1 MNVAKWAPPLL
12 VFFAAACHGPSDAHG
27 VTDLDGH
34 PADPLAKGSPR
45 VSVLVFVSTDCP
57 LSNRY
62 APELEHLFER
72 YAARGAAFHL
82 VYPTREESADAV
94 RAHAREYGLRAD
106 VIRDPEHA
114 LVVRAKATVTPEAA
128 VFVDGALTYHGRIDD
143 RAPALGVTR
152 DEPTRHDLA
161 DVLDD
166 VLAGRRA
173 RETVGPAIGCAIEG
187 AN

>member
-1 MNVAKWAPPLL
+1 MNVAKWAPSLL
-12 VFFAAACHGPSDAHG
+12 VLFAAACHAPSSAHG

-34 PADPLAKGSPR
+34 PVDPLASGSSH

-62 APELEHLFER
+62 APALEHLFER
-72 YAARGAAFHL
+72 YAGRGAAFHL

-94 RAHAREYGLRAD
+94 RTHAREYGLRAD
-106 VIRDPEHA
+106 VLRDPEHA

-128 VFVDGALTYHGRIDD
+128 VFVDGALAYHGRIDD

-152 DEPTRHDLA
+152 DEPTRHDLE

-166 VLAGRRA
+166 VLAGHKP
-173 RETVGPAIGCAIEG
+173 RETAAPAIGCAIEG
-187 AN
+187 PT